1 MSALADRS
9 LGQLLDEVAEKTPAP
24 GGGSTSGVACA
35 LAAGLVQMAAAF
47 AAARADTDERPAQV
61 HARTEELRA
70 QALAL
75 AEQDLGSYAAV
86 LEALRLPEDT
96 PGRAEQVDAA
106 LSDATDTPL
115 AIARVAGEVATLAG
129 EMARTSN
136 VHLRGDALAAGL
148 LADGAC
154 RAVLQLVALN
164 LADRPDDPRLEEAR
178 ELARRPWL
186 AALSTT
192 GDV

>member
-9 LGQLLDEVAEKTPAP
+9 LGQLLDDVAAETPAP
-24 GGGSTSGVACA
+24 GGGSSSGVVCA
-35 LAAGLVQMAAAF
+35 LAAGLVQMAAAY
-47 AAARADTDERPAQV
+47 AAARADHDERPAAV
-61 HARTEELRA
+61 HARAEQLRGE
-70 QALAL
+70 ALAL
-75 AEQDLGSYAAV
+75 AEDDLASYAAV
-86 LEALRLPEDT
+86 LEALRLPEDA
-96 PGRAEQVDAA
+96 PGRAERIAAA

-115 AIARVAGEVATLAG
+115 AIARGAGEVATLAG

-136 VHLRGDALAAGL
+136 VHVRGDALAAGL

-154 RAVLQLVALN
+154 RAALQLVALN
-164 LADRPDDPRLEEAR
+164 LADYPGDPRLEEAR

-192 GDV
+192 RDV

>member
-1 MSALADRS
+1 MDALADRS
-9 LGQLLDEVAEKTPAP
+9 LGRLLEEVAAKTPSP
-24 GGGSTSGVACA
+24 GGGSSSAIVCA
-35 LAAGLVQMAAAF
+35 LAAGLVQMTAAF
-47 AAARADTDERPAQV
+47 AHGKDGERPAEV
-61 HARTEELRA
+61 HARAEQLRG

-75 AEQDLGSYAAV
+75 AQQDLGAYSAV
-86 LEALRLPEDT
+86 LEALRLPEDM

-115 AIARVAGEVATLAG
+115 TIARTAGEVATLAG

-136 VHLRGDALAAGL
+136 VHLHGDALAAGL

-154 RAVLQLVALN
+154 RAALQLVVLN
-164 LADRPDDPRLEEAR
+164 LTDRPDDPRLEEAR
-178 ELARRPWL
+178 ALGRRPWM

-192 GDV
+192 RDV